1 VPSNPSWEAAV
12 VSIVR
17 LDDALSQRGECD
29 KNSSRKSPADQA
41 GLFVGNCFE
50 ATHSCNAAFDQAI
63 GAISGYTVFD
73 QTVRTVSGNA
83 VFDQTVRT
91 VSGNAVFDQTVRTVS
106 GNAVF
111 DQTIRTPFS
120 HTAFNQ
126 TIRAAFRDY
135 RLRRGSG
142 KSVNCKDRES
152 DAEEGL
158 AFHDGVL
165 RGVYWLVWSGCYA
178 EDFL

>member
-63 GAISGYTVFD
+63 GAISGYTIL
-73 QTVRTVSGNA
+73 
-83 VFDQTVRT
+83 
-91 VSGNAVFDQTVRTVS
+91 DQTVRTVS

-126 TIRAAFRDY
+126 TIRAAFSDY
-135 RLRRGSG
+135 RLSRSSG